1 MNADTIEKARRIE
14 QRHGTSYYL
23 ATLFLG
29 KRLREAV
36 FVLYA
41 FVRIPD
47 EFVDNPPP
55 GSDPQQ
61 LLTDWKSDWILC
73 YDTGESK
80 RDILLA
86 TRELFLHYHIPLS
99 VSIEFIDAMIM
110 DLEKTRYHNYEELR
124 TYMRGS
130 AQAVGVMLTYIFG
143 FKSDEAFFYAAAL
156 GEAMQLTN
164 FLRDVREDYDERGRI
179 YLPQDECARFGVT
192 EAMIAEHAPT
202 PQFITLM
209 QHEVARA
216 RTLYRTAEL
225 GIELLSPQSRRA
237 VRLAARFYEAILDE
251 IEHARYDVFSERV
264 RVPAWRKGSMIL
276 RSYVSS

>member
-1 MNADTIEKARRIE
+1 MSPATITTARAIAARY
-14 QRHGTSYYL
+14 GTSYYR
-23 ATLFLG
+23 ATLFLPG
-29 KRLREAV
+29 ALRDAV

-41 FVRIPD
+41 FARLPD
-47 EFVDNPPP
+47 EMVDNPLP
-55 GSDPQQ
+55 GSDPAVR
-61 LLTDWKSDWILC
+61 LHEWKNDWILA
-73 YDTGESK
+73 YDTKESHHP
-80 RDILLA
+80 ILAA
-86 TRELFLHYHIPLS
+86 TSELFHHYHIPLS
-99 VSIEFIDAMIM
+99 VSLEFIDAMIM